1 MDLNLDK
8 VLVTGGAGFIGSHIV
23 DTLVDKGCKVTVLDN
38 LSTGKLSNLVHVQD
52 KITFFNADIQDF
64 EFLRKA
70 AKDCDVIFHEAALV
84 SVPQSVKEP
93 VRSTM
98 INDIGTL
105 NVFEAARGTSVK
117 RVVFACSSAVYGDD
131 PQVPKNEQMRPEPM
145 SPYAVQKLTGEYY
158 AQIYPDLF
166 GVETVSLRYFNV
178 YGPRQDPS
186 SPYSGVI
193 SIFMSRAS
201 QGRAPI
207 IYGDGK
213 QTRDFVFVKDVVS
226 ANLLAASVQ
235 GIEKEIFNVGIGSS
249 ISINGLWKT
258 ISNMAGLSVD
268 PEYGPERP
276 GDILESVSN
285 IDHIQKK
292 LGFKPKYSLEEG
304 LEITFDWY
312 KKLSG

>member
-38 LSTGKLSNLVHVQD
+38 LSTGKLSNLVHVED
-52 KITFFNADIQDF
+52 SISFIEADIQDLAS
-64 EFLRKA
+64 LRKA

-93 VRSTM
+93 IRSTM
-98 INDIGTL
+98 INDVGTL
-105 NVFEAARGTSVK
+105 NVLEAARDNSVR

-131 PQVPKNEQMRPEPM
+131 PQVPKNEKMKPEPM
-145 SPYAVQKLTGEYY
+145 SPYAVQKLTGECY
-158 AQIYPDLF
+158 AQIYPDLY

-178 YGPRQDPS
+178 YGPRQDPT

-201 QGRAPI
+201 QGQAPV

-213 QTRDFVFVKDVVS
+213 QTRDFVFVRDVVS

-235 GIEKEIFNVGIGSS
+235 GIRKEIFNVGIGSS

-258 ISNMAGLSVD
+258 ISSMAGLSVD

-285 IDHIQKK
+285 IDHIQNT
-292 LGFKPKYSLEEG
+292 LGFNPEYSLEKG
-304 LEITFDWY
+304 LEITFNWY
-312 KKLSG
+312 RKAR

>member
-1 MDLNLDK
+1 MDLNFDK

-23 DTLVDKGCKVTVLDN
+23 DALIERGCQVTVLDN
-38 LSTGKLSNLVHVQD
+38 LTTGRLSNLECVRDRV
-52 KITFFNADIQDF
+52 TFIKGDIQDLDM
-64 EFLRKA
+64 LRKA
-70 AKDCDVIFHEAALV
+70 AQSCDVIFHEAALV

-93 VRSTM
+93 IKSAM

-105 NVFEAARGTSVK
+105 NVFEAARGNAVK

-131 PQVPKNEQMRPEPM
+131 PEVPKHEQMRPKPM

-158 AQIYPDLF
+158 ARINFDLY
-166 GVETVSLRYFNV
+166 GVEAVSLRYFNV
-178 YGPRQDPS
+178 YGPKQDPS

-193 SIFMSRAS
+193 SIFMSRAN
-201 QGRAPI
+201 QGKAPI

-226 ANLLAASVQ
+226 ANLLAASVE
-235 GIEKEIFNVGIGSS
+235 GVGKEVFNVGIGSS
-249 ISINGLWKT
+249 ISIDELWKT
-258 ISNMAGLSVD
+258 ISDMAELNIS
-268 PEYGPERP
+268 PQYGPERP

-285 IDHIQKK
+285 IDRIQKR
-292 LGFKPKYSLEEG
+292 LGFNPQYSFEKG

-312 KKLSG
+312 MTEK